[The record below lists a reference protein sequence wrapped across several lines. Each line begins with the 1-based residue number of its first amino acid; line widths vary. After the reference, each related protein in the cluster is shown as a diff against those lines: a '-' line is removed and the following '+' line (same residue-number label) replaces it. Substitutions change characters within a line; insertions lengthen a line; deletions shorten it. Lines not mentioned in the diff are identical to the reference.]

1 MKTAIASEGKNETS
15 EISPRGARAPYYLI
29 FENKKLTKTIKNPF
43 AVGGGGAGWSVAHML
58 TDEKVDLV
66 ILAGDLTFAE
76 QSTKNIIGPFLKEKK
91 KVLLLHGNHESL
103 ATADFLSEMYA
114 PYARNLHSYSVKHKD
129 LGIFGAGG
137 ATGFNISE
145 KEIFKV
151 LEKGNKKVKDSKK
164 KIMITHMHAA
174 KTKSEFSGWPGSA
187 SIRKAVEKFKPDL
200 FIHSHIHEAEG
211 IEDKIGKTRI
221 LNVGRRGKII
231 EI

>member
-1 MKTAIASEGKNETS
+1 MPRKKTKILAIGDIHGDTGLA
-15 EISPRGARAPYYLI
+15 
-29 FENKKLTKTIKNPF
+29 KKLAERAKKEN
-43 AVGGGGAGWSVAHML
+43 
-58 TDEKVDLV
+58 VDFV
-66 ILAGDLTFAE
+66 IFAGDLTFAE
-76 QSTKNIIGPFLKEKK
+76 QSTKNIIGPFAKAKK
-91 KVLLLHGNHESL
+91 KILILHGNHESL